1 MKFSKLQ
8 KKLWTVSDSALQNYR
23 HYAKISLLGIILRI
37 RLSFASV
44 YANGQAF
51 VFSLLYNK
59 IIWICMPKKSKN
71 TRKRLIDLN
80 NYNLST
86 ESVEEKPAL
95 EVRSLLVRK
104 AETI

>member
-1 MKFSKLQ
+1 
-8 KKLWTVSDSALQNYR
+8 
-23 HYAKISLLGIILRI
+23 
-37 RLSFASV
+37 
-44 YANGQAF
+44 
-51 VFSLLYNK
+51 
-59 IIWICMPKKSKN
+59 MPKKSKN